1 MDGSE
6 EVASGFVVACGDGAE
21 LFKFGE
27 EILDQVSSFVKFLVV
42 EALLFAIGFRW
53 NDGEF
58 TGFLQRFEH
67 PLVGIEAFIGD
78 HRARFDASQQDVG
91 SIQFTGLFFAP
102 FLRAPALCWWAR
114 TMVESIMA
122 YSLSA
127 SLARCWKTFSHTP
140 RAAQRLK
147 RVCTTRKSQNRSGR
161 SRHGI
166 PAR

>member
-6 EVASGFVVACGDGAE
+6 EVASGFVVACGDAAE

-67 PLVGIEAFIGD
+67 PLAGIEAFIGD
-78 HRARFDASQQDVG
+78 HRASFDARQQDVG
-91 SIQFTGLFFAP
+91 SIQFTGLSLAEMKSRWVAERVP
-102 FLRAPALCWWAR
+102 VGLDLCAQPALP
-114 TMVESIMA
+114 S
-122 YSLSA
+122 
-127 SLARCWKTFSHTP
+127 
-140 RAAQRLK
+140 
-147 RVCTTRKSQNRSGR
+147 
-161 SRHGI
+161 
-166 PAR
+166 PACFFFPPFFPA

>member
-78 HRARFDASQQDVG
+78 HRASFDARQQDVG
-91 SIQFTGLFFAP
+91 SIQFTGLSLAEMKSRWVAERVHGGVDLGAQPALASADGLFFAP
-102 FLRAPALCWWAR
+102 FFCARRHYAGGRARWW
-114 TMVESIMA
+114 
-122 YSLSA
+122 
-127 SLARCWKTFSHTP
+127 
-140 RAAQRLK
+140 
-147 RVCTTRKSQNRSGR
+147 NRS
-161 SRHGI
+161 
-166 PAR
+166 